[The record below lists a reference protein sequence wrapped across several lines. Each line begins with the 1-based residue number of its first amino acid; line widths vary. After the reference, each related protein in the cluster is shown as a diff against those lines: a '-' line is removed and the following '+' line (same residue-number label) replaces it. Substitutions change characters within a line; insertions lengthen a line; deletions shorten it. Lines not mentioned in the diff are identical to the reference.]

1 MVGGKVGI
9 GTEKPQ
15 KRFHVVGPGDGTS
28 VRFQGDPTDKGIDF
42 RNYNTYACIQGMN
55 SNFSGT
61 GNLVFQESGGYI
73 GIGTTT
79 PGSNLQVSNNAA
91 IGYAASTVAPTNGLA
106 VSGSVGVG
114 TSSPS
119 VGTKLEV
126 AGPVKVTGG
135 DFSVQTN
142 KRVYLD
148 GASNTYLIYTGTYIQ
163 LYKNGTKVAQW

>member
-1 MVGGKVGI
+1 
-9 GTEKPQ
+9 
-15 KRFHVVGPGDGTS
+15 
-28 VRFQGDPTDKGIDF
+28 
-42 RNYNTYACIQGMN
+42 MN